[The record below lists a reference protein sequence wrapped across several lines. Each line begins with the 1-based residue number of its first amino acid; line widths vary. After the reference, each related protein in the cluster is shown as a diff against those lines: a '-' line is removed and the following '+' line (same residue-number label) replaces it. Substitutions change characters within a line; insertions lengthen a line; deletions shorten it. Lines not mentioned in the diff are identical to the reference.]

1 MLGTLCL
8 YWRPDILQLLPWEH
22 GRPDHPITR
31 VRPRPQGWA
40 CNQSRSRNTNQQ
52 PLWKKVY
59 KQYSELMYAGEKF
72 RHCMRMFAILL
83 LGNNATTIRP
93 SWITLIE
100 AKQAVQMYIVQ
111 YICVRFSVPIFTC
124 WYTKPYMSVTVHLLL
139 VGLLRHDS
147 IDTIVHRYG

>member
-40 CNQSRSRNTNQQ
+40 CNQSRSHNTSQQ
-52 PLWKKVY
+52 PLWKKS
-59 KQYSELMYAGEKF
+59 KQYSELMYACEKF

-100 AKQAVQMYIVQ
+100 AKEAVQMYICQ
-111 YICVRFSVPIFTC
+111 CSIYAYALAYLFSHVGTINRTYPSQCTC
-124 WYTKPYMSVTVHLLL
+124 Y
-139 VGLLRHDS
+139 
-147 IDTIVHRYG
+147 